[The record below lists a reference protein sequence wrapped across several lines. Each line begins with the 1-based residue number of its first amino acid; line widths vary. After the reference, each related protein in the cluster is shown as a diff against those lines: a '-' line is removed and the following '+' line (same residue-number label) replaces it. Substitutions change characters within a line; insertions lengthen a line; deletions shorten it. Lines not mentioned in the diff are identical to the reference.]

1 MKKIYLALSL
11 LVFAFAAN
19 AQTIP
24 NGGMETWRV
33 NSAGSTNPKIVRC
46 PINWYGADSLI
57 IGIGQSFGTL
67 LGISDTVWQQ
77 QIYKDSGINAHG
89 GTYSAKLVTKNQ
101 DTLGIFPGILSNA
114 ETHVAISLTGI
125 GGFSQT
131 GGLGTTLRTKTV
143 SAWVK
148 YSPASPVDSAAINIE
163 AHGNVNGVADS
174 LIGFGF
180 LKVGASSSFV
190 QVTVNMTYP
199 DTTLIMDT
207 LRISF
212 ASSADTAAVGS
223 TLWVDDVTAVGVAQP
238 ISVNNVYAN
247 ANISVYPNP
256 ASDVLYI
263 DNKATAALTA
273 NLYAVNGA
281 VVATKAISGNGKM
294 DISTLPAGLYFYSL
308 TDSGT
313 ILKRGKITV
322 VR

>member
-57 IGIGQSFGTL
+57 IGIGQSFGAL
-67 LGISDTVWQQ
+67 LGVSDTVWQQ

-114 ETHVAISLTGI
+114 ETHVSISLTGL

-131 GGLGTTLRTKTV
+131 GGLGTSLRTKTV

-263 DNKATAALTA
+263 DNKATQALTA
-273 NLYAVNGA
+273 NLYAVNGSI
-281 VVATKAISGNGKM
+281 VATKAISGNGKM

-308 TDSGT
+308 TDNGT

>member
-1 MKKIYLALSL
+1 MKKLYFVLSL
-11 LVFAFAAN
+11 FAFALSAQ

-24 NGGMETWRV
+24 NGGMESWRV

-57 IGIGQSFGTL
+57 IGIGQSFGAL
-67 LGISDTVWQQ
+67 LSIPDTVWQQ
-77 QIYKDSGINAHG
+77 QIFKDSGVNAHG
-89 GTYSAKLVTKNQ
+89 GTYSAKLVTKDQ
-101 DTLGIFPGILSNA
+101 DTLGVFPGVLSNA
-114 ETHVAISLTGI
+114 ETHVSISLTGL

-131 GGLGTTLRTKTV
+131 GGLGTTLRTKSV

-163 AHGNVNGVADS
+163 AHGNVDGVADS

-190 QVTVNMTYP
+190 QVTVNMIYP

-238 ISVNNVYAN
+238 ISVNNVYAA

-256 ASDVLYI
+256 ATDILYI
-263 DNKATAALTA
+263 DNKATQTLTA
-273 NLYAVNGA
+273 SLHSVSGA
-281 VVATKAISGNGKM
+281 VVATQAINGNGKIN
-294 DISTLPAGLYFYSL
+294 ISALPAGLYFYTL
-308 TDSGT
+308 TDNNT